1 MMRGARKTAVR
12 SAVVLVVAVLLA
24 STGALPAPGDT
35 LTVESF
41 TGAAVGDPAA
51 WVAGGDGLVFA
62 DWPGK
67 ACLSA
72 GTNTSQTPI
81 PGCVDPAIDPVGS
94 GVLRLTTLQGNTG
107 FALFNEALPT
117 SGGLDISFQQAQ
129 YGGSGAD
136 GLALFLVDGS
146 TDLTQPGAGGG
157 NLGYSPGDQGDTGVD
172 NGLIGIGVDSWGN
185 YSTSLAVPP
194 GTNCTASP
202 GEPGSAGVGFSP
214 DRIAIRGPG
223 NGTTGYCW
231 LGGTGDL
238 GELSGATRAAAT
250 KTVRVVVDPDTV
262 ATRMVTV
269 FLDGAQVLQIPAP
282 GALLAATSFKFGF
295 SASIGGANDYHEV
308 WNLTIESVIPVTPVA
323 PTAPVEPPV
332 SLTPTLTG

>member
-1 MMRGARKTAVR
+1 MHGVRRTAVR
-12 SAVVLVVAVLLA
+12 LAGVLITAVLLS
-24 STGALPAPGDT
+24 STGPLPAPGDT

-41 TGAAVGDPAA
+41 TGAAVSNPAA
-51 WVAGGDGLVFA
+51 WVAGGDGLTFP

-81 PGCVDPAIDPVGS
+81 PGCVNPAIDPVGS

-146 TDLTQPGAGGG
+146 TNLTQPGAGGG
-157 NLGYSPGDQGDTGVD
+157 NLGYSPGDGGDTGVA
-172 NGLIGIGVDSWGN
+172 NGLIGVGIDSFGN
-185 YSTSLAVPP
+185 YSTSGALPP
-194 GTNCTASP
+194 GTNCTAP
-202 GEPGSAGVGFSP
+202 VGTPGSAGPGFSP
-214 DRIAIRGPG
+214 NRIAIRGPG

-238 GELSGATRAAAT
+238 GELSGANRAGAT
-250 KTVRVVVDPDTV
+250 KTVRVVVDPGTV

-269 FLDGAQVLQIPAP
+269 FLDGAPVLQIPAP
-282 GALLAATSFKFGF
+282 AALLAATTFKFGF
-295 SASIGGANDYHEV
+295 SASIGGANDFHEV
-308 WNLTIESVIPVTPVA
+308 WNLTIESVVPLTPV
-323 PTAPVEPPV
+323 APVEPPV
-332 SLTPTLTG
+332 SVTPTLTG